1 VSRDAD
7 ELLRGARDEIFH
19 AKVLIRSLRN
29 QTKTAAAALD
39 DSEKRLDGLVDEI
52 EAALGTPR
60 PKEAQGQNGQH
71 FTEAHTQNRLAA
83 A

>member
-7 ELLRGARDEIFH
+7 ALLRAARDEVFH
-19 AKVLIRSLRN
+19 CKVLIRSLRN

-39 DSEKRLDGLVDEI
+39 DSEKRLDGLTQEI
-52 EAALGTPR
+52 ASALGTPR
-60 PKEAQGQNGQH
+60 PKEAQGHDGNHSQAQH
-71 FTEAHTQNRLAA
+71 ESSLAA